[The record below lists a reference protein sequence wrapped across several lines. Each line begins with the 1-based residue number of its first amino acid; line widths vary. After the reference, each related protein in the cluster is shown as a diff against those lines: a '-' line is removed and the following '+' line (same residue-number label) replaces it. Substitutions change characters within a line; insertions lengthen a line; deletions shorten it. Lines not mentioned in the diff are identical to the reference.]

1 MVRMATRK
9 IKQLVYTAL
18 GATGVGL
25 ALTALFLLSRTAQNS
40 EDFDRLHILI
50 LLVNVAGV
58 VVLFALLVGNLI
70 RLLRDYR
77 THVPG
82 ARLKARMVGM
92 SVTLAVVPLLV
103 VFYFSMQ
110 FINRGID
117 TWFNV
122 ELEKG
127 LDDALALSRAALE
140 MQMRDHLAT
149 TVEIA
154 ERLRNVS
161 RRQLIFELSMLRR
174 ESGASEISVFGRNRR
189 ILATSS
195 DFAAN
200 RLPQAPKDEVILQI
214 RQNRP
219 FVSLD
224 PLERGSF
231 QIRTA
236 VAFGDASRPETVGLI
251 QAYFPVSER
260 IGRMA
265 NSVDKSYSEYKR
277 LLYLREPLK
286 RTFTLTLTV
295 VLLLSMLASVY
306 GAFVLSRRLVAPIQ
320 NLVAGTRAVAKGD
333 FDTRLPA
340 PSRDEI
346 GFLVSSFN
354 DMIEKLS
361 EAQRQA
367 SLSQAQVEAERAN
380 LEVILAR
387 LSTGVVSLESDLR
400 IRTANQASGAI
411 LNVDLENRIG
421 EYLPDVARGEPL
433 LEQFV
438 DVARV
443 HLDAGETEWR
453 EQIVL
458 RGEVGRRVLTCACTA
473 LPGDEDHA
481 AGFVVVF
488 DDITALLQAQRDAA
502 WGEVARR
509 LAHEIKNP
517 LTPIQLSAELL
528 RRKYMNTMS
537 EDEVQVLDRATHT
550 IVQQVEAMKEM
561 VNAFSDYARAP
572 DIDINVFNLDKL
584 AHEVVDLYR
593 AQASGIEIVLNT
605 DPTLPDIEADMGRV
619 RQMLHNLIRN
629 SIEALENCDYKGCIE
644 VRISKTEVQET
655 EVAEIVVEDNG
666 PGFKTGSVSQVFDP
680 YVTTKPKGTGL
691 GLAIVKKLVEEH
703 GGTIEAE
710 NADGGGAVIRIQ
722 LPVNE
727 AARGAMMAILPG
739 RGEIRRDRA

>member
-1 MVRMATRK
+1 MVGRS
-9 IKQLVYTAL
+9 IKRLAYTL
-18 GATGVGL
+18 FGAVGVGL

-50 LLVNVAGV
+50 LLINIAGV
-58 VVLFALLVGNLI
+58 VVLFAFLIGNLA
-70 RLLRDYR
+70 RLWRDYR
-77 THVPG
+77 DHVPG
-82 ARLKARMVGM
+82 AKLKARMVGM
-92 SVTLAVVPLLV
+92 SVSLAVVPLLV

-122 ELEKG
+122 EVEQG

-140 MQMRDHLAT
+140 MQMRDHLQT
-149 TVEIA
+149 TLQIA
-154 ERLRNVS
+154 ERLRDV
-161 RRQLIFELSMLRR
+161 RGRQLFFELSMLRR
-174 ESGASEISVFGRNRR
+174 ESGANEITVFGRNRR

-195 DFAAN
+195 DLAAGTM
-200 RLPQAPKDEVILQI
+200 PQVPKDEVILQI
-214 RQNRP
+214 SQNRP

-224 PLERGSF
+224 PLERGSY

-236 VAFGDASRPETVGLI
+236 VAFGDRGRPETLGVI
-251 QAYFPVSER
+251 QAQFPVTER

-265 NSVDKSYSEYKR
+265 NNVDESYSEYKR

-286 RTFTLTLTV
+286 QTFTLTLTV
-295 VLLLSMLASVY
+295 VLMLSLLTSIY

-333 FDTRLPA
+333 FDTRLPT

-354 DMIEKLS
+354 EMTEKLS

-367 SLSQAQVEAERAN
+367 SESQALVESERAN

-387 LSTGVVSLESDLR
+387 LSTGVVALESDLT

-411 LNVDLENRIG
+411 LNVDLENRVG
-421 EYLPDVARGEPL
+421 ENLIDVAKGNPL
-433 LEQFV
+433 LQQFV
-438 DVARV
+438 DVAQV
-443 HLDAGETEWR
+443 HHNSGEMEWR

-458 RGEVGRRVLTCACTA
+458 RGEVGRRVLTCACTT

-488 DDITALLQAQRDAA
+488 DDITGLLQAQRDAA

-517 LTPIQLSAELL
+517 LTPIQLSAERL
-528 RRKYMNTMS
+528 RRKYINTMA

-572 DIDINVFNLDKL
+572 DIDISVFSLDKL

-593 AQASGIEIVLNT
+593 AQESGIEIVLNT
-605 DPTLPDIEADMGRV
+605 DPTLSQIEADIGRL
-619 RQMLHNLIRN
+619 RQILHNLIRN
-629 SIEALENCDYKGCIE
+629 SIEALETSDKKGRIE
-644 VRISKTEVQET
+644 VRLSKTEIQEF

-703 GGTIEAE
+703 GGAIEAE
-710 NADGGGAVIRIQ
+710 NLDEGGAAIRIQ

-727 AARGAMMAILPG
+727 AAREAMIAILPG
-739 RGEIRRDRA
+739 RGEKRRERA